1 MREKYRENYRLLGL
15 RIAYYR
21 KVRGYTQEQ
30 LAEMIGKSWSF
41 LSQIEANN
49 GARLKGLSLETL
61 FPLPKHCRFRRDACL
76 TRTEVGITQAI
87 AHNLPQPP
95 YISRTRQGRAAKGQA
110 QIERF
115 GPALSCDRVLGNP
128 YALGAGAAVCAAAAA
143 SAAALALS
151 ACAFLTALY
160 FSFSSGV
167 AMGKMQSRGQT
178 LVHILQLMHLA

>member
-61 FPLPKHCRFRRDACL
+61 FS
-76 TRTEVGITQAI
+76 I
-87 AHNLPQPP
+87 AEALQVPA
-95 YISRTRQGRAAKGQA
+95 GRLFDQ
-110 QIERF
+110 
-115 GPALSCDRVLGNP
+115 N
-128 YALGAGAAVCAAAAA
+128 
-143 SAAALALS
+143 
-151 ACAFLTALY
+151 
-160 FSFSSGV
+160 
-167 AMGKMQSRGQT
+167 
-178 LVHILQLMHLA
+178 